1 MILFK
6 SKSGMSFIHKTGALN
21 KRKTADSS
29 GCLAEKGSVCHR
41 TTCGLPESQREA
53 GWAKKKKKKI
63 NRSNKIC
70 HTKTFT

>member
-6 SKSGMSFIHKTGALN
+6 SKSEMSFIHKAGASN

-41 TTCGLPESQREA
+41 TTCSLPESQREA
-53 GWAKKKKKKI
+53 GWARKKKKI